1 MNELIF
7 GLIPG
12 SIFLYRYAPK
22 FTLGTISGLFLM
34 EVMPFVLISMIE
46 SIKPLQV
53 ITGFFLLY
61 SVYELGYLDNDI
73 KASKEIIGA
82 TVRNQ
87 FSDFNYKLF
96 ILIRIPVIIFA
107 FSTIVTIDVAT
118 SGLGIAVILLIIP
131 IFIIHNRLI
140 NRVMRI
146 STFLALNN
154 LKITARILLLSPL
167 LGHYLLAAMP
177 HLFIKTLHYINAKRL
192 ITIDDKSIKKVTL
205 PIYIGFFCGFI
216 FIDPWIIVVSSPYLI
231 NHTKS
236 ILLRL
241 FGNSSPPI

>member
-1 MNELIF
+1 MKELIF

-61 SVYELGYLDNDI
+61 SIYELGYLDNDI

-96 ILIRIPVIIFA
+96 ILMRIPVIIFA

-118 SGLGIAVILLIIP
+118 YGLGIAVILIIIP
-131 IFIIHNRLI
+131 VFIIHNRLK

-154 LKITARILLLSPL
+154 LKIIARILLLSPL

-177 HLFIKTLHYINAKRL
+177 HLFIKALHYINAKRL
-192 ITIDDKSIKKVTL
+192 IAIDDKSIKNVTL

-241 FGNSSPPI
+241 LGNRSLPI